1 MAAFVLASSAASF
14 ATGARVAPRAPARTT
29 RRASLVV
36 RAAQVDEATI
46 LAKYPDG
53 GPVFAVSVDCTMGTN
68 STGIVMRQGDEGRPV
83 VSAVRPGGTA
93 KNKLKVGDVCLATS
107 YTELVQDPDNKTL
120 KWGTPSSA
128 GSTPRASPTSPPSP
142 PWRPTRPL
150 STSSCSGRSERRPK
164 TAARTRAGLSRRS
177 TPAPGAEDTRRTRLA
192 NQDET

>member
-14 ATGARVAPRAPARTT
+14 ATGARIAPRAPAKTT

-83 VSAVRPGGTA
+83 VSAIRPGGTA

-120 KWGTPSSA
+120 KWGTPVVGWFDTEGEPYQSSIA
-128 GSTPRASPTSPPSP
+128 AMETNSTALNLIMF
-142 PWRPTRPL
+142 RP
-150 STSSCSGRSERRPK
+150 E
-164 TAARTRAGLSRRS
+164 
-177 TPAPGAEDTRRTRLA
+177 
-192 NQDET
+192 